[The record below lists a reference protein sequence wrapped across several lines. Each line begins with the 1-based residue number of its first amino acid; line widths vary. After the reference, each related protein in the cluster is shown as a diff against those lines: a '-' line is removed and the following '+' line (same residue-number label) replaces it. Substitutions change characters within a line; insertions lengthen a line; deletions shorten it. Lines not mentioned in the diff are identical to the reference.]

1 MENIRK
7 RCYKILS
14 LIEESPWKEGNY
26 SIVRIK
32 RAIKQIVSE
41 INDEDSLSKVTLN
54 IQSLSR
60 NFVDDTGDYSSIIL
74 KELELLSKELKNI
87 VQ

>member
-14 LIEESPWKEGNY
+14 LIEESPWKEENY

-41 INDEDSLSKVTLN
+41 INDEDSLSNVTLN

>member
-7 RCYKILS
+7 QCYKILA
-14 LIEESPWKEGNY
+14 LIEESPWKEDNY

-32 RAIKQIVSE
+32 RAIKKLLDGID
-41 INDEDSLSKVTLN
+41 DEDSISKVTIN

-60 NFVDDTGDYSSIIL
+60 NFVDDTGDYSSNIL